1 MVDMVL
7 VVPPS
12 PVVSFC
18 AAACCAVVRPLCFK
32 AVAWAAAAAASV
44 AAFFALFM
52 AAAGFA
58 TAARAWAAVPCPVTA
73 ARAWAAAP
81 CPVTEDVIFLAFDIA
96 DVTRLVPDF
105 VTSDN
110 FDDALC
116 RKLSILLS

>member
-12 PVVSFC
+12 PVVSFF
-18 AAACCAVVRPLCFK
+18 AAACWAAVRPLCDK

-73 ARAWAAAP
+73 
-81 CPVTEDVIFLAFDIA
+81 DVISLVFDIA

-105 VTSDN
+105 VISDN